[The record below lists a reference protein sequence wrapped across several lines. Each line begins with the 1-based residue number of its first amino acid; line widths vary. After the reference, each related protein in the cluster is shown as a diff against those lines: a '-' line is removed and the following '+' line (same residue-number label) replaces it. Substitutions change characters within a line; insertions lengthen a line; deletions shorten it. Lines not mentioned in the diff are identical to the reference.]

1 MTDITKMAKPEFI
14 DRQKLDEISLQA
26 ERSPR
31 RRKNYNF
38 HRSDEAICHRLLNAM
53 EPDSYIQPHRHL
65 AREKDETLIVVRG
78 KMGLVLF
85 DEQGSITEKA
95 LLEPEGDVVMANI
108 PPGTFHTWISLEA
121 RSVFFEAK
129 AGPFR
134 PLTQAEKAPWA
145 PGEGEELSAGYLAS
159 LKRLFGSGE
168 AE

>member
-1 MTDITKMAKPEFI
+1 LEAK
-14 DRQKLDEISLQA
+14 Q
-26 ERSPR
+26 SPR
-31 RRKNYNF
+31 LRKNYNF
-38 HRSDEAICHRLLNAM
+38 HISDKDLCHRLLNAM

-85 DEQGSITEKA
+85 DEQGSIAAKV
-95 LLEPEGDVVMANI
+95 LLEPEGDVVLANI

-121 RSVFFEAK
+121 RSVFFETK

-134 PLTQAEKAPWA
+134 PLTQAEKASWA
-145 PGEGEELSAGYLAS
+145 PGEGEGPSAEYLAS

>member
-1 MTDITKMAKPEFI
+1 MSDIMKMAGCEFI

-85 DEQGSITEKA
+85 DEQGSITKKA
-95 LLEPEGDVVMANI
+95 LLEPEGDVMMVNI
-108 PPGTFHTWISLEA
+108 PAGTFHTWISLEA

-134 PLTQAEKAPWA
+134 PLTQDEKAPWA

-159 LKRLFGSGE
+159 LKRLFGSGK

>member
-1 MTDITKMAKPEFI
+1 MSDIMKMAGCEFI

-85 DEQGSITEKA
+85 DEQGSITKKA
-95 LLEPEGDVVMANI
+95 LLEPEGDVMMVNI
-108 PPGTFHTWISLEA
+108 PAGTFHTWISLEA